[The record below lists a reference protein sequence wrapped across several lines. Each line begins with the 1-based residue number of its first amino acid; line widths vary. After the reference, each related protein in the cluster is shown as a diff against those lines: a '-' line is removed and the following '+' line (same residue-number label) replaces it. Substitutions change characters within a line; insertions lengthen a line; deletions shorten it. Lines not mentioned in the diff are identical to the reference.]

1 MLILKKISEV
11 RDWVR
16 RKSSKG
22 GQIGLVPTMGYLHE
36 GHLSL
41 ARAARRENDFV
52 IMSIF
57 VNPLQFGANEDLDTY
72 PRDLKRDSQLAA
84 AAGVD
89 AIFAPE
95 VSEMYPYYPQLTT
108 VNVTEITEVLCG
120 AVRPGHFSG
129 VATVVTKLFNIVQP
143 DRAYFGQKDYQQC
156 LVIKRMVADL
166 NMPVE
171 IKMVPIVREKDGLAM
186 SSRNVYLSE
195 EERRQALC
203 LYEALRICRELY
215 DKGERSARELLDAVQ
230 DRIRQEP
237 LAAIDYAEICSA
249 ELLQEVDEIK
259 ENVVVALA
267 VRIGSTRL
275 IDNIVLEGDTG
286 V

>member
-203 LYEALRICRELY
+203 LNEALRICRDLY
-215 DKGERSARELLDAVQ
+215 DKGERSARKLLDAVQ

>member
-1 MLILKKISEV
+1 MVILKKISEV

-16 RKSSKG
+16 EKRSKG

-89 AIFAPE
+89 VIFAPQ

-156 LVIKRMVADL
+156 LVIKRMVTDL
-166 NMPVE
+166 NMPIE

-186 SSRNVYLSE
+186 SSRNVYLSK

-215 DKGERSARELLDAVQ
+215 DKGERSARKLLDAMQ
-230 DRIRQEP
+230 ERIRQES
-237 LAAIDYAEICSA
+237 LAAIDYAEIYSA

-259 ENVVVALA
+259 ESVVVALA

-275 IDNIVLEGDTG
+275 IDNIVLEGKNG